1 MSGETLDRGHF
12 DGLYE
17 QSADPYGFTSRWY
30 ETRKYALSLAM
41 LPWPRYRRAFEP
53 GCSIGVL
60 TAQLATRCDSLL
72 SCDGSAA
79 AVATARE
86 RTAQFPQVT
95 VEQGIVP
102 DDWPTIR
109 AHGAR
114 GADVAGELEGADGVG
129 VAGGDGSAG
138 GVGVAGGDGSAGGEP
153 ARFDLIVL
161 SELLYYLSDED
172 LARTAR
178 LAVDALTDGGT
189 LLAVHWRRPVSF
201 HPQTGDEAH
210 AALAA
215 QPELA
220 LLADHRESD
229 FLAQVYRRVPADA
242 DPASRSA
249 ALSVAAAEGLT

>member
-30 ETRKYALSLAM
+30 ETRKYALSMAM

-60 TAQLATRCDSLL
+60 SAQLAARCDSLL

-95 VEQGIVP
+95 VEQRLVP
-102 DDWPTIR
+102 GDWPT
-109 AHGAR
+109 R
-114 GADVAGELEGADGVG
+114 GA
-129 VAGGDGSAG
+129 
-138 GVGVAGGDGSAGGEP
+138 P
-153 ARFDLIVL
+153 YDLIVL

-172 LARTAR
+172 LAWTVG
-178 LAVDALTDGGT
+178 LAVDSLAEGGT
-189 LLAVHWRRPVSF
+189 LLAVHWRRPVPF
-201 HPQTGDEAH
+201 HPQTGDGAH

-215 QPELA
+215 RPELT
-220 LLADHRESD
+220 LLADHREPD
-229 FLAQVYRRVPADA
+229 FLAQVYLRAPAGA
-242 DPASRSA
+242 DPAE
-249 ALSVAAAEGLT
+249 LSVATAEGLT

>member
-1 MSGETLDRGHF
+1 MSGETLAPGHF

-60 TAQLATRCDSLL
+60 TAQLAARCDNLL

-86 RTAQFPQVT
+86 RTARLPQVT
-95 VEQGIVP
+95 VEQRLVP
-102 DDWPTIR
+102 ADWPT
-109 AHGAR
+109 A
-114 GADVAGELEGADGVG
+114 E
-129 VAGGDGSAG
+129 
-138 GVGVAGGDGSAGGEP
+138 
-153 ARFDLIVL
+153 FDLIVL

-172 LARTAR
+172 LARTAG
-178 LAVDALTDGGT
+178 LAVDSLAEGGT
-189 LLAVHWRRPVSF
+189 LLAVHWRRPVPF
-201 HPQTGDEAH
+201 HPQTGDGAH

-215 QPELA
+215 RPELT
-220 LLADHRESD
+220 LLADHREPD
-229 FLAQVYRRVPADA
+229 FLAQVYLRAPAGA
-242 DPASRSA
+242 DPAE
-249 ALSVAAAEGLT
+249 LSVATAEGLT

>member
-1 MSGETLDRGHF
+1 LSGETLDRGHF
-12 DGLYE
+12 DGLYD

-60 TAQLATRCDSLL
+60 TAQLAGRCDSLL

-95 VEQGIVP
+95 VEQRLVP
-102 DDWPTIR
+102 ADWP
-109 AHGAR
+109 AA
-114 GADVAGELEGADGVG
+114 E
-129 VAGGDGSAG
+129 
-138 GVGVAGGDGSAGGEP
+138 
-153 ARFDLIVL
+153 FDLIVL

-172 LARTAR
+172 LARTTG
-178 LAVDALTDGGT
+178 LAVDSLAGGGT
-189 LLAVHWRRPVSF
+189 LLAVHWRRPVPF
-201 HPQTGDEAH
+201 HPQTGDGAH

-215 QPELA
+215 RPELT
-220 LLADHRESD
+220 LLADHREPD
-229 FLAQVYRRVPADA
+229 FLAQVYLRAPAGA
-242 DPASRSA
+242 DPAE
-249 ALSVAAAEGLT
+249 LSVAAAEGLT

>member
-60 TAQLATRCDSLL
+60 TAQLATRCDRLL

-79 AVATARE
+79 AVAATQA

-95 VEQGIVP
+95 VEQRLVP
-102 DDWPTIR
+102 GDWPT
-109 AHGAR
+109 GP
-114 GADVAGELEGADGVG
+114 E
-129 VAGGDGSAG
+129 
-138 GVGVAGGDGSAGGEP
+138 

-172 LARTAR
+172 LARTAG
-178 LAVDALTDGGT
+178 LAVDSLAEGGT
-189 LLAVHWRRPVSF
+189 LLAVHWRRPVPF
-201 HPQTGDEAH
+201 HPQTGDGAH

-215 QPELA
+215 RPELT
-220 LLADHRESD
+220 LLADHREPD
-229 FLAQVYRRVPADA
+229 FLAQVYLRAPAGA
-242 DPASRSA
+242 DPAE
-249 ALSVAAAEGLT
+249 LSVAATEGLT

>member
-1 MSGETLDRGHF
+1 LSGETLDRRHF

-60 TAQLATRCDSLL
+60 TGQLADRCDSLL

-79 AVATARE
+79 AVAAARA

-95 VEQGIVP
+95 VEQRTVPADWPIPGAHMSHGVRGIVT
-102 DDWPTIR
+102 D
-109 AHGAR
+109 GGR
-114 GADVAGELEGADGVG
+114 G
-129 VAGGDGSAG
+129 AGGDGTG
-138 GVGVAGGDGSAGGEP
+138 
-153 ARFDLIVL
+153 FDLIVL

-172 LARTAR
+172 LARTAG
-178 LAVDALTDGGT
+178 LAVDALVAGGT
-189 LLAVHWRRPVSF
+189 LLAVHWRRPVPF

-215 QPELA
+215 RPELT
-220 LLADHRESD
+220 LLADHREPD
-229 FLAQVYRRVPADA
+229 FLAQVYLRAPAGT
-242 DPASRSA
+242 DPGT
-249 ALSVAAAEGLT
+249 LSVAAREGLA

>member
-12 DGLYE
+12 DGLYD

-60 TAQLATRCDSLL
+60 TAQLAPRCEALL

-95 VEQGIVP
+95 VEQRLVP
-102 DDWPTIR
+102 ADWP
-109 AHGAR
+109 AA
-114 GADVAGELEGADGVG
+114 E
-129 VAGGDGSAG
+129 
-138 GVGVAGGDGSAGGEP
+138 
-153 ARFDLIVL
+153 FDLIVL

-172 LARTAR
+172 LAQTTG
-178 LAVDALTDGGT
+178 LAVDSLAEGGT
-189 LLAVHWRRPVSF
+189 LLAVHWRRPVPF
-201 HPQTGDEAH
+201 HPQTGDGAH
-210 AALAA
+210 AALGRR
-215 QPELA
+215 PELT
-220 LLADHRESD
+220 LLADHREPD
-229 FLAQVYRRVPADA
+229 FLAQVYLRAPAGA
-242 DPASRSA
+242 DPAE
-249 ALSVAAAEGLT
+249 LSVATAEGLT

>member
-12 DGLYE
+12 DGLYD

-60 TAQLATRCDSLL
+60 TAQLAPRCEALL

-95 VEQGIVP
+95 VEQRLVP
-102 DDWPTIR
+102 ADWP
-109 AHGAR
+109 AA
-114 GADVAGELEGADGVG
+114 E
-129 VAGGDGSAG
+129 
-138 GVGVAGGDGSAGGEP
+138 
-153 ARFDLIVL
+153 FDLIVL

-172 LARTAR
+172 LARTTG
-178 LAVDALTDGGT
+178 LAVDSLAEGGT
-189 LLAVHWRRPVSF
+189 LLAVHWRRPVPF
-201 HPQTGDEAH
+201 HPQTGDGVH
-210 AALAA
+210 AALGRR
-215 QPELA
+215 PELT
-220 LLADHRESD
+220 LLADHREPD
-229 FLAQVYRRVPADA
+229 FLAQAYLRAPAGA
-242 DPASRSA
+242 DPAE
-249 ALSVAAAEGLT
+249 LSVATAEGLT